1 MRIIRTALA
10 AILAVALVGCA
21 SAPVEREIPADGSA
35 SAFVLNRS
43 EFGITVYIV
52 SNASRQRLG
61 FVDPMSSGR
70 FRIPGTMVAA
80 GGAFGFQAEGRGLGP
95 DYESEPFVIQ
105 PGFIA
110 NWRLPDNAV
119 YVR

>member
-1 MRIIRTALA
+1 MRTIRSAL
-10 AILAVALVGCA
+10 VATLTVLLVGCA
-21 SAPVEREIPADGSA
+21 SGPVEREIPADGSA

-43 EFGITVYIV
+43 QFGLTVYIM
-52 SNASRQRLG
+52 ASVGRHRLG

-70 FRIPGTMVAA
+70 FRIPGGLVAA
-80 GGAFGFQAEGRGLGP
+80 GGAYQFFGEGRGVGGNYLS
-95 DYESEPFVIQ
+95 DPFVLQ

-110 NWRLPDNAV
+110 NWRLPDNDV